1 MWTRGGGT
9 LPVDT
14 YTVLGPVFV
23 AFFGM
28 LAALSKIIDIAQSG
42 KSPQFT
48 DLFMR
53 WSQSIRNSGILN
65 IHITTIELF
74 LQHKTDLFGRVA
86 LIAFD
91 EFMDK
96 HIKFYGG
103 MLLLFIIYNLYIEY
117 DADWLKNG
125 YFILHIIFAAFTVVF
140 VSANQKKAGPVS
152 RNPLRLGVTG
162 FCVAAVYVLVE
173 TALYAPLFFS
183 TLFII
188 LFFPIFIIASYIGLA
203 LIFDFQSAIR
213 FEITSNSRII
223 ELSVGAG
230 FSVALTLCGL
240 TLGHLLYPHSPVP
253 QTLQMITA
261 NAVFDGL
268 TVVTTIIVLQW
279 AVAPGGFRTTLRIP
293 AAIVLDIGLAA
304 LWACCSLL
312 LGLILTPD
320 ALSISEVV
328 SILIGLDPG
337 GKNREFGPYF
347 WVMHTAFIPTATY
360 LSFIMVSYFLKLFS
374 GITYYLASKVS
385 QNGRPFNIISAIFTF
400 LSSFTIL
407 CTAVYIFI
415 IYMHKA
421 VSVE

>member
-1 MWTRGGGT
+1 
-9 LPVDT
+9 
-14 YTVLGPVFV
+14 
-23 AFFGM
+23 
-28 LAALSKIIDIAQSG
+28 
-42 KSPQFT
+42 
-48 DLFMR
+48 
-53 WSQSIRNSGILN
+53 
-65 IHITTIELF
+65 LF